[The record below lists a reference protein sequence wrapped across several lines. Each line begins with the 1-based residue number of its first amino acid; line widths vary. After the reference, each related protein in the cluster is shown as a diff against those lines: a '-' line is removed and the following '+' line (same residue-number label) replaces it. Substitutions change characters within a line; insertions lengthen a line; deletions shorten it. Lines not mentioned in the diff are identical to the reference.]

1 MRIHAG
7 RSLTFLLPLLLLL
20 AMARPARTAPPS
32 EAEREAR
39 KAYRQAEQHFRA
51 GEFADALARYQAGY
65 DAHPL
70 PGFLINIAQCQRR
83 LGDLR
88 KAQSTYRKFL
98 MVAPDSPHA
107 AEVKELVAELERLIA
122 DLDAPQAPAPAPSTE
137 PAPTELPAAP
147 PPLPAAAPPT
157 EPAPTGAI
165 AIAERGSEPAPA
177 APARR
182 RWWVW
187 ALVGVGVAA
196 AGAAAAVALQDP
208 GTMIVHDGSL
218 GTLRR

>member
-1 MRIHAG
+1 MSAPAR
-7 RSLTFLLPLLLLL
+7 RSLAFLLLLMVV
-20 AMARPARTAPPS
+20 ATSGPAWTAPAS

-51 GEFADALARYQAGY
+51 GQFADALAHYQAGY

-122 DLDAPQAPAPAPSTE
+122 DLDAPQAPVPAPSADTE
-137 PAPTELPAAP
+137 PAEPPAAS
-147 PPLPAAAPPT
+147 PPLPPAAPPT

-165 AIAERGSEPAPA
+165 AIAERGSDPAPA
-177 APARR
+177 TPARR

-196 AGAAAAVALQDP
+196 AATAAAVALQDP
-208 GTMIVHDGSL
+208 GTTIVHDGSL